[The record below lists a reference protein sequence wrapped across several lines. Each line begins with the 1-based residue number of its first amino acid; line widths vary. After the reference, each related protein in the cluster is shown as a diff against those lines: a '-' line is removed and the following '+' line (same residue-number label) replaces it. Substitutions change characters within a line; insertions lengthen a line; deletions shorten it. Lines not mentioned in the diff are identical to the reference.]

1 MASYSRCNVSSN
13 AQSALAAS
21 NNKYVLK
28 DFMRYICK
36 ILVKLSQ
43 FFQNPEIRKVTLDYK
58 LHLPSVEFGI
68 KNHGSD
74 EKCQIRGSG
83 RSRTIELNACGGRT
97 TQER

>member
-1 MASYSRCNVSSN
+1 MVT
-13 AQSALAAS
+13 
-21 NNKYVLK
+21 LK
-28 DFMRYICK
+28 EFMRYICK

-58 LHLPSVEFGI
+58 LYLPSVEFGI

-83 RSRTIELNACGGRT
+83 TSRAIELNACGGRT
-97 TQER
+97 TAGA